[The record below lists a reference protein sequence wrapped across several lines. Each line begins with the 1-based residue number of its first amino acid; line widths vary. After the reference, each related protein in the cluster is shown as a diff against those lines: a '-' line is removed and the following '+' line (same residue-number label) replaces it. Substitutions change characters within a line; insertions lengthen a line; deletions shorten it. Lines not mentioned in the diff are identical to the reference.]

1 MMNEINRLWDKWVR
15 DHEDADV
22 DEIILYFRK
31 QLAMYD
37 AGVKPK
43 RAEAEQVDMSKI
55 LSNIKQR
62 QGKPQAPKPIAKGI
76 RRI

>member
-1 MMNEINRLWDKWVR
+1 MNEIDRLWDKWAK
-15 DHEDADV
+15 DHSDADV

-43 RAEAEQVDMSKI
+43 RAEAEQVDMTKI
-55 LSNIKQR
+55 LANIKQR
-62 QGKPQAPKPIAKGI
+62 SGVTAPPKPSTKGL